1 MLQRAGQLP
10 PQLTCPYLPASDDSA
25 PDKPWEVLL
34 AYLSPGHC
42 IQSQTKRDSVCY
54 FKLHTHTALLGA
66 TRMENPQRGNDFR
79 LTAKGA
85 HIPPLT
91 VHKHV
96 SPPALDRLPVV
107 ILYGS

>member
-1 MLQRAGQLP
+1 
-10 PQLTCPYLPASDDSA
+10 
-25 PDKPWEVLL
+25 
-34 AYLSPGHC
+34 
-42 IQSQTKRDSVCY
+42 
-54 FKLHTHTALLGA
+54 
-66 TRMENPQRGNDFR
+66 MENPQRGNDFR